1 MSVSNPTTHVPI
13 VPGLDA
19 ADDAVDLLGFR
30 HIDAEADKTAGTI
43 AFRLAP
49 AVADVAAEVEAGPAI
64 DGQRRRRRRVSRPR
78 VHVRGPGGSRRQH
91 NQSGRSK
98 EEFLH
103 HKSPVFGSASRCPN
117 ASPATIRTT
126 PTPAPDSACACP
138 FLAARLEISCDPFAT
153 VVGKSKSGRHLGRWS
168 RYFSI
173 LARRYAPGSALLF
186 YLRSSSAKVL
196 PKRAGDGETLMPAAS
211 MAAILLSAS
220 PLPPEMMAPA

>member
-1 MSVSNPTTHVPI
+1 MSVFQPEHPRSKLIV

-78 VHVRGPGGSRRQH
+78 VHVRGSGGSRRQH

-98 EEFLH
+98 EEFLQ

-117 ASPATIRTT
+117 VSPATIRTT

-138 FLAARLEISCDPFAT
+138 FLASLLEISCDPFAT
-153 VVGKSKSGRHLGRWS
+153 VVSKSESRRHLGRSWRHFLPGHAHYALTAPCDFTS
-168 RYFSI
+168 AA
-173 LARRYAPGSALLF
+173 ARPRCCPN
-186 YLRSSSAKVL
+186 
-196 PKRAGDGETLMPAAS
+196 
-211 MAAILLSAS
+211 
-220 PLPPEMMAPA
+220 APATGRP